1 MTSLRDFS
9 FSETAKSSLTIFF
22 NKPPVLD
29 ELDGGV
35 AIDVRTALSAIGEGL
50 VSAGGVGRSI
60 NSSNDP
66 GVLETEGEDFTG
78 VVDVGNCR
86 GTNSGA
92 SLRRRLSLFHVGTEK
107 G

>member
-9 FSETAKSSLTIFF
+9 FSETAKSSLTIFLS
-22 NKPPVLD
+22 KLPVLD

-35 AIDVRTALSAIGEGL
+35 AIDIRTVVSMIGEGL
-50 VSAGGVGRSI
+50 VSGGGVGRSI
-60 NSSNDP
+60 NSNNDP
-66 GVLETEGEDFTG
+66 GVLETDGEDFTG
-78 VVDVGNCR
+78 VVEVGNCR

>member
-9 FSETAKSSLTIFF
+9 FSDIAKSSLTIFF
-22 NKPPVLD
+22 SKLPVLD
-29 ELDGGV
+29 ELEGGV
-35 AIDVRTALSAIGEGL
+35 ARDIRTALSAIGEGL
-50 VSAGGVGRSI
+50 VSTGGVGRSI
-60 NSSNDP
+60 NSNKDP

-92 SLRRRLSLFHVGTEK
+92 SFRRRLSLFHVGTEN